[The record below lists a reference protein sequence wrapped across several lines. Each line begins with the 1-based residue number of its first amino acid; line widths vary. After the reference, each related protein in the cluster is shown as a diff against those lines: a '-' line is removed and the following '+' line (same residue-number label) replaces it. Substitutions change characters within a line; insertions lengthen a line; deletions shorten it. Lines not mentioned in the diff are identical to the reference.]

1 MDENESGKRMK
12 LFALVVLS
20 ALLATAF
27 LPYAT
32 AFPSLIVEDDGFFY
46 AEIARNIAATSFSS
60 FDGLHETSGYH
71 LLWMG
76 VMVAASW
83 LMQLISSQSEFL
95 LWGYL
100 TLSLFVISVYSFFY
114 FEGIESK
121 LLVWVLSLMCSLL
134 MEVNLLVL
142 LLLPIY
148 HALLMQEEHEQ
159 RVPLWL
165 LVLIALVP
173 LVRIDA
179 VILLAVPVAYL
190 FLKRNP
196 AALVCALALSV
207 GLLIQLLTMKLLF
220 GEFFSVSSTLKAL
233 NMEGSRI
240 INNLFYRGPDYTLRN
255 LIAVGLLV
263 LAFGL
268 AVSRRNWLGVAMVI
282 SIAGFYA
289 AHLIFNSQRHW
300 YFLPVY
306 LPSFYLVASFW
317 PDTGWFQRIYRPGS
331 AVTALILAIGFG
343 LLYQLTHIPAR
354 INSLAFI
361 KQANAVL
368 DESDV
373 VFQVDGSGWTG
384 FFLDAHLVN
393 GDGLVNSY
401 DYANRLVKGKLD
413 GYLSEIGADYVLVN
427 KPNHDDRVVDIG
439 GLIMTESALV
449 PVLEV
454 ILESD
459 YGYTQF
465 KLFRLAGEASSK
477 GFTGSKDEN

>member
-1 MDENESGKRMK
+1 MNDIEAGKKMK
-12 LFALVVLS
+12 LFVLMVLS
-20 ALLATAF
+20 ALLATAL

-46 AEIARNIAATSFSS
+46 AEIARNIAATGFSS

-76 VMVAASW
+76 VMTAASW
-83 LMQLISSQSEFL
+83 LMQLISSQPEFL

-100 TLSLFVISVYSFFY
+100 TLSLFVISVYSFF
-114 FEGIESK
+114 FFRTIEAK

-148 HALLMQEEHEQ
+148 HAFLMQEEHRH
-159 RVPLWL
+159 RVPPWL
-165 LVLIALVP
+165 LVMIVLVP

-190 FLKRNP
+190 FLKRRP
-196 AALVCALALSV
+196 SALACALALIA
-207 GLLIQLLTMKLLF
+207 GLVIQVLAMKLFF
-220 GEFFSVSSTLKAL
+220 GSFFSVSSTLKAMD
-233 NMEGSRI
+233 MEGSRI
-240 INNLFYRGPDYTLRN
+240 LSNLLYRGPDYTLRN
-255 LIAVGLLV
+255 FLAVGLLA

-268 AVSRRNWLGVAMVI
+268 AIFRRNWLGVAIVV
-282 SIAGFYA
+282 SVAGFYA
-289 AHLIFNSQRHW
+289 AHLIFNHQRHW

-306 LPSFYLVASFW
+306 LPAFYLVARFW
-317 PDTGWFQRIYRPGS
+317 PETGWLRSIYRPG
-331 AVTALILAIGFG
+331 ALVAALVLALAFG
-343 LLYQLTHIPAR
+343 LAYQLTRVPAR
-354 INSLAFI
+354 INSVVFI

-368 DESDV
+368 DDSDV

-401 DYANRLVKGKLD
+401 DYAGRLVDGKLE
-413 GYLSEIGADYVLVN
+413 GYLHEIGASYVLIN
-427 KPNHDDRVVDIG
+427 KPHLENRVVDIG
-439 GLIMTESALV
+439 GLTLTESDLV
-449 PVLEV
+449 PVLDTV
-454 ILESD
+454 LESD
-459 YGYTQF
+459 Y
-465 KLFRLAGEASSK
+465 R
-477 GFTGSKDEN
+477 FTHFMLYRIK

>member
-1 MDENESGKRMK
+1 MGSVMDDNETGKKMQ
-12 LFALVVLS
+12 LLILMVLS
-20 ALLATAF
+20 ALLATAL
-27 LPYAT
+27 LPYAS

-46 AEIARNIAATSFSS
+46 AEIARNIAATGFSS

-83 LMQLISSQSEFL
+83 LMQLVSSQPEFL

-100 TLSLFVISVYSFFY
+100 TLSLFVISVYSFFF

-148 HALLMQEEHEQ
+148 HALLMQEEHRQ
-159 RVPLWL
+159 KVPLWL
-165 LVLIALVP
+165 LVLIVLVP

-190 FLKRNP
+190 FLKKRH
-196 AALVCALALSV
+196 AAFPCALALLA
-207 GLLIQLLTMKLLF
+207 GLVIQVLAMKLFF
-220 GEFFSVSSTLKAL
+220 GNFFSVSSTLKAMD
-233 NMEGSRI
+233 MEGSRI
-240 INNLFYRGPDYTLRN
+240 LSNLLYRGPDYTLRN
-255 LIAVGLLV
+255 LLAVGLLAC
-263 LAFGL
+263 AFGL
-268 AVSRRNWLGVAMVI
+268 AIFRRNWLGVAMVI
-282 SIAGFYA
+282 SVAGFYV
-289 AHLIFNSQRHW
+289 AHLIFNHQRHW

-306 LPSFYLVASFW
+306 LPAFYLVARFW
-317 PDTGWFQRIYRPGS
+317 PDTGWLRSIYRPG
-331 AVTALILAIGFG
+331 ALAAALVLVIGFG
-343 LLYQLTHIPAR
+343 LAYQLTRVPAR
-354 INSLAFI
+354 INSLVFI

-368 DESDV
+368 DDSDV

-401 DYANRLVKGKLD
+401 DYAGRLVDGRLE
-413 GYLSEIGADYVLVN
+413 GYLDEIGASYVLIN
-427 KPNHDDRVVDIG
+427 KPHLEDRVVDIG
-439 GLIMTESALV
+439 GLIVTESDLV
-449 PVLEV
+449 PVLDTV
-454 ILESD
+454 LESD
-459 YGYTQF
+459 Y
-465 KLFRLAGEASSK
+465 R
-477 GFTGSKDEN
+477 FTRFMLYRIK